1 MDGGADLAG
10 DKCGSRPDQLG
21 QPGAAPEAAGAA
33 LRAATR
39 VAGLTTGLRQFR
51 VVVREYPFDPPVV
64 AMLVRRGARRWVGV
78 APGLHPQARANALE
92 EILSGLRADPNLLFH
107 LVEAPAR

>member
-1 MDGGADLAG
+1 MIDN
-10 DKCGSRPDQLG
+10 P
-21 QPGAAPEAAGAA
+21 
-33 LRAATR
+33 
-39 VAGLTTGLRQFR
+39 AGLTGDGPGARSERICQSGAARAAARAADLTAGLRQFR

-78 APGLHPQARANALE
+78 GPGLNLTARAHALA
-92 EILSGLRADPNLLFH
+92 EILAGLRADPNLLFH

>member
-1 MDGGADLAG
+1 LIDNPAGLTGDDAGAR
-10 DKCGSRPDQLG
+10 SERIG
-21 QPGAAPEAAGAA
+21 QPEAV
-33 LRAATR
+33 RAAAR
-39 VAGLTTGLRQFR
+39 AADLTTGLRQFR

-78 APGLHPQARANALE
+78 TPGLHPTARADALA
-92 EILSGLRADPNLLFH
+92 EILDGLRADPNLLFH